1 MSFTKITNTQ
11 LNSRGATTLPN
22 QPTISATA
30 LKEEFDAPAKNIVA
44 PAVNNLID
52 ELQAVT
58 SAASL
63 GAVAPMGRTGATVQA
78 LLTDISDDLATVETN
93 SHTHTNKAQLDKI
106 SEDGSGNPLYDGNP
120 IGAGAAWGDI
130 TGTLSNQTDLQ
141 TALNGKANSSHTHT
155 KSQITDF
162 PSLATVATSGSY
174 NDLSNKPTIPD
185 ELDDLN
191 DVAIAS
197 TPNNGDVL
205 TYDSVA
211 AKFKPQAPASGT
223 VNNAY
228 KNIVSAGQT
237 FTASGE
243 DTFKINAG
251 SNVTITALSGDKGI
265 QISATGGGSSTGDML
280 MSDYDSTG
288 DVKTA
293 GGIKSFVG
301 GEIAKLDGTVSG
313 TPGAGATLT
322 AFSETD
328 GKVSATFGAISIT
341 KSQVSDF
348 PSLATV
354 ATSGSYNDLSNKPTI
369 PSAANNGQ
377 LTIKQNGTTK
387 GTFTADASS
396 NTSVDI
402 VTGDWVAESYA
413 DNGSITF
420 TFDDTTYTSRH
431 GFEVYIDVN
440 SGSTN
445 LSPYAKLTSISG
457 EGTASCTLVYDTDAD
472 NGSSAN
478 KNAFLYRV
486 K

>member
-1 MSFTKITNTQ
+1 MSFTKITNLQ

-22 QPTISATA
+22 QPTISPTA

-63 GAVAPMGRTGATVQA
+63 GAVAPTGRTGATVQA
-78 LLTDISDDLATVETN
+78 LLTDISDDLAVVEGS
-93 SHTHTNKAQLDKI
+93 SHSHTNKAQLDKI

-185 ELDDLN
+185 ELNDLN
-191 DVAIAS
+191 DVVIAS

-205 TYDSVA
+205 TYDNVA

-251 SNVTITALSGDKGI
+251 SNVTITALSSPDKGI

-293 GGIKSFVG
+293 GGIKSFVAD
-301 GEIAKLDGTVSG
+301 EIAKLDGTVSG

-354 ATSGSYNDLSNKPTI
+354 ATSGSYSDLSNKPTI
-369 PSAANNGQ
+369 PNAANDAT
-377 LTIKQNGTTK
+377 LTIQQNGTTK
-387 GTFTADASS
+387 GTFTADA
-396 NTSVDI
+396 NTNATANI
-402 VTGDWVAESYA
+402 VTDHWHG
-413 DNGSITF
+413 
-420 TFDDTTYTSRH
+420 TS
-431 GFEVYIDVN
+431 GTVS
-440 SGSTN
+440 SGSVTFSGVDDSDNNGYELFVTVTSSSTN
-445 LSPYAKLTSISG
+445 KNPTAQISSISG
-457 EGTASCTLVYDTDAD
+457 EGTSSMSIAFTTDAD
-472 NGSSAN
+472 NGATC
-478 KNAFLYRV
+478 KLRII